1 MDIFFYICL
10 FSYWLLFGS
19 FSSVIIHRLKSNETW
34 ILWGRSHCPKCN
46 TNLKFYDLI
55 PIFSWISTFWKC
67 RYCKTKISYIYPIL
81 ELSSAIIFTLVW
93 IFLIDTNLLFLWNI
107 NEIIKLI
114 FWLSISFITIIYI
127 FYDILFLEIHEWV
140 MLTWIIIAFLWL
152 IWNAFWLD
160 LIQTVLTNNELNIKE
175 NIYSIPLSISIL
187 WALYIIMLKEL
198 DLIYDILLLW
208 LIIWSLILFK
218 LIFNVELWNFS
229 IINWVIWSVSIFI
242 FFYLQIVLSKG
253 RALWWWDLRIWIM
266 IWLLLWISY
275 SFAWMMITYIVW
287 SIISILIITYQ
298 KFIQKNKKIL
308 TVVPFG
314 PFLWVWFLIT
324 VLFQNYIIN
333 IIEIYF

>member
-10 FSYWLLFGS
+10 FTYWLLFGS

-55 PIFSWISTFWKC
+55 PIFSWISTLWKC

-93 IFLIDTNLLFLWNI
+93 VFLIDTNLLFSGNI

-127 FYDILFLEIHEWV
+127 FYDILFLEIHEWI

-152 IWNAFWLD
+152 ISND
-160 LIQTVLTNNELNIKE
+160 LLVNIIPTINSINYI
-175 NIYSIPLSISIL
+175 NIITIIISIIFSIISIWL
-187 WALYIIMLKEL
+187 LYLIMLKEM
-198 DLIYDILLLW
+198 DTKYDILIILTIITSLFLFKYFWINLSDISVLNW
-208 LIIWSLILFK
+208 LIWA
-218 LIFNVELWNFS
+218 
-229 IINWVIWSVSIFI
+229 VSIFI

-266 IWLLLWISY
+266 IWLMLWISY

-287 SIISILIITYQ
+287 SIISILIIIYQ
-298 KFIQKNKKIL
+298 KIILKNKKIL

-314 PFLWVWFLIT
+314 PFLWAWFLIT
-324 VLFQNYIIN
+324 VLFQNYLIN